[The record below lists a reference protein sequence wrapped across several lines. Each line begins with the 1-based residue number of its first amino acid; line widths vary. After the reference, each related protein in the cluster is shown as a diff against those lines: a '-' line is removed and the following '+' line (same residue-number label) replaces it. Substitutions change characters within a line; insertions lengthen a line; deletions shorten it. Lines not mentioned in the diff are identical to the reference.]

1 MQKNTL
7 LPVLIGVVVVC
18 CVLVA
23 CVLLFTGGEG
33 QTTYIVGIDG
43 DHLPSTAIIIEDHER
58 IPIGF
63 DVETIQWIAEKEH
76 FAITFK
82 EVPWSIIPELIERG
96 DIDMFYSGYSIT
108 PERAERL
115 DFSQP
120 YYKTDIAIAVRKDS
134 GVTREMFDN
143 GEIRIGSQQG
153 ITSVDKLKEIFGIE
167 RYDEMISE
175 GKIVLFSAGTAGFGE
190 SLKYLDTGEID
201 AIIYNKITLEG
212 YLPDWKN
219 LTILDTIPTGE
230 EYGIAVKKGN
240 TKLISILNKGLEN
253 FRASGK
259 RAELLE
265 KYHMSETLA

>member
-7 LPVLIGVVVVC
+7 LPVLVGVVVVC

-33 QTTYIVGIDG
+33 QKTYIVGIDG
-43 DHLPSTAIIIEDHER
+43 DHLPSTAIITENRER
-58 IPIGF
+58 IPVGF

-76 FAITFK
+76 FTITFK
-82 EVPWSIIPELIERG
+82 EVPWSIIPELIEKG

-134 GVTREMFDN
+134 GITRDMFDN
-143 GEIRIGSQQG
+143 GEIRIGTQQG

-167 RYDEMISE
+167 QYDEMVSE

-190 SLKYLDTGEID
+190 SLRYLDDGKID

-230 EYGIAVKKGN
+230 EYGIAIKKGN
-240 TKLISILNKGLEN
+240 TELISILNKGLED
-253 FRASGK
+253 FRTSGK

-265 KYHMSETLA
+265 KYQMSETLA